1 MICYTVLS
9 FRQNTNDWFNCNLL
23 KYIYVYIYSVYTTYN
38 THSVSSIRLRFTMPA
53 DPPNYTQS
61 FDTTLAVEHLIR
73 SF

>member
-1 MICYTVLS
+1 MIGLIVICL
-9 FRQNTNDWFNCNLL
+9 
-23 KYIYVYIYSVYTTYN
+23 YIYIHIYICVYIYICIYSVYTTYN

-61 FDTTLAVEHLIR
+61 FDTTRAVEHLIR

>member
-1 MICYTVLS
+1 M
-9 FRQNTNDWFNCNLL
+9 
-23 KYIYVYIYSVYTTYN
+23 YIYIYSVYTTYN

-61 FDTTLAVEHLIR
+61 FDTTPAVEHLIR